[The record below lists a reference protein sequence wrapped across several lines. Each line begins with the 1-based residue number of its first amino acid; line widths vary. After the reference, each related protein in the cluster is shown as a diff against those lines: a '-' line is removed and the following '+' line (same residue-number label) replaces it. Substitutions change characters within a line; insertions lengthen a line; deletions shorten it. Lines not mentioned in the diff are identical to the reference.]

1 MRQMPPEPEIE
12 LLTTSGTFSLDG
24 GTWEV
29 ENNVWIIAND
39 RDAVVI
45 DPAHDA
51 RAVATALGDRELRA
65 IICTHAHDDHIGAAP
80 ELAALTGAPIL
91 LHPDD
96 LPLWKQT
103 HPSDHPDEDLRD
115 GQRITVGGIYLH
127 VRHTPGHSPGGV
139 SIYVP
144 ALDAVFTGDTLFKDG
159 PGATRRSFSDF
170 PTIVASI
177 QERLLTLPPE
187 TTVHPGHGATTTIGE
202 EASHVDDWIA
212 RGH

>member
-1 MRQMPPEPEIE
+1 MPPEPEIE
-12 LLTTSGTFSLDG
+12 LLTTTGTFSLDG

-39 RDAVVI
+39 QDAVVI

-51 RAVATALGDRELRA
+51 RAVATAVGDRELRA
-65 IICTHAHDDHIGAAP
+65 IICTHAHDDHVGAAP

-103 HPSDHPDEDLRD
+103 HPGDHPDEDLRD

-144 ALDAVFTGDTLFKDG
+144 ALEAVFTGDTLFQGG
-159 PGATRRSFSDF
+159 PGATGRSFSDF
-170 PTIVASI
+170 PTIIDSI
-177 QERLLTLPPE
+177 RDRLLTLPPE
-187 TTVHPGHGATTTIGE
+187 TTVHPGHGATTTIGA
-202 EASHVDDWIA
+202 EAPQLAEWIA
-212 RGH
+212 RGR